1 MTKITMIIDV
11 VNYNYDDG
19 DDVAFLSDVTTQE
32 EPKIKPY
39 ERLLA
44 WQSSLDVDLNND
56 DEGEMMTIQ

>member
-19 DDVAFLSDVTTQE
+19 DVVAFLSLE
-32 EPKIKPY
+32 EPEIKPY

-44 WQSSLDVDLNND
+44 W
-56 DEGEMMTIQ
+56 